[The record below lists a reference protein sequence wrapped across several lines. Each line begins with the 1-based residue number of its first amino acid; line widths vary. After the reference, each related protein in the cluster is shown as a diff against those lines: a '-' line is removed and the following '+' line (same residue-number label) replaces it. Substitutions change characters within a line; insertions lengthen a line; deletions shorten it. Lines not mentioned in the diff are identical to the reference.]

1 MLANLTDSFLSRQT
15 PRRLR
20 RLKRASGATIVE
32 FALVFIIL
40 ITMLF
45 GIAGFGHMLY
55 AYHFANHAAKEATRW
70 AMVNGATCNND
81 AAFSSNAK
89 GSCTAPVTC
98 SAGSCSTCS
107 SGCAS
112 ATSTDISNYVQI
124 MTPPGIDPS
133 KIATSACGVS
143 DTPACSDSLPDICSE
158 AITGVA
164 GSPFPNYPSC
174 TVQVKVAYALTFI
187 FPLLP
192 TNTATTAPCTKP
204 GFCIS
209 STSEMVIAH

>member
-1 MLANLTDSFLSRQT
+1 MLANLTDRFLSRQT

-20 RLKRASGATIVE
+20 RLKQASGATIVE

-45 GIAGFGHMLY
+45 GIAEFGHMLY
-55 AYHFANHAAKEATRW
+55 AYHFVNHAAKEAARW

-81 AAFSSNAK
+81 STFSSNGL

-107 SGCAS
+107 SGCTI
-112 ATSTDISNYVQI
+112 ATVSDISNYVQMI
-124 MTPPGIDPS
+124 TPQGIDTTKVTVTPTWPGTGTYCV
-133 KIATSACGVS
+133 ATLGK
-143 DTPACSDSLPDICSE
+143 
-158 AITGVA
+158 G
-164 GSPFPNYPSC
+164 PSC
-174 TVQVKVAYALTFI
+174 PVDVQVSYSYNFL
-187 FPLLP
+187 FPLINVKTGPVTL
-192 TNTATTAPCTKP
+192 
-204 GFCIS
+204 S